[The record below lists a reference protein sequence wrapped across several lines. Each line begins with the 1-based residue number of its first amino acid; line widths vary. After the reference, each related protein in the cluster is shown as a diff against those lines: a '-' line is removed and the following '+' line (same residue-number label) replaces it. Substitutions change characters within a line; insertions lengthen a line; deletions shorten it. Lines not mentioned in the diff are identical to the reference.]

1 MKDEGLIARIENIID
16 RDPRYKL
23 EAYLFLIKAVEYTM
37 ERLERH
43 GHVTGRE
50 LLEGIR
56 ELAKKRFGPMAR
68 MVFESWG
75 VNATDD
81 FGEVVFNLVE
91 AGILG
96 KTEQDSKD
104 DFRGVY
110 DFADVF
116 EKQYD
121 WDIGNSSK

>member
-1 MKDEGLIARIENIID
+1 MADEGLVTRIERIID
-16 RDPRYKL
+16 TDPRYKL
-23 EAYLFLIKAVEYTM
+23 EAYLFLIEALEYTM
-37 ERLERH
+37 QKLERQ

-56 ELAKKRFGPMAR
+56 DLAKTRFGPMAR

-75 VNATDD
+75 VKATDD

-116 EKQYD
+116 ENQFD
-121 WDIGNSSK
+121 WDLGS

>member
-1 MKDEGLIARIENIID
+1 MADEGLVTRVERIID
-16 RDPRYKL
+16 TDPRYKL
-23 EAYLFLIKAVEYTM
+23 EAYLFLIEALEYTM
-37 ERLERH
+37 QKLERQ

-56 ELAKKRFGPMAR
+56 DLAKTRFGPMAR

-75 VNATDD
+75 VKATDD

-116 EKQYD
+116 ENQFD
-121 WDIGNSSK
+121 WDLGS